1 MIKAHHILLKDA
13 VNTPAKLVCLR
24 SPLNPH
30 IHLHLHLTTMI
41 APVALI
47 IYVSVQVVHMY
58 LTMILFALE
67 TRTWRGKKEVIV
79 SGGTAIIE
87 ISIYVEKEEET
98 IDATRGSWQRC
109 PTDDPKISCSDQA
122 ITIIA
127 ELASAHYRSSIY
139 KPLLVARYC

>member
-67 TRTWRGKKEVIV
+67 TRTWRGKKEVMV
-79 SGGTAIIE
+79 KGMWNRKKKPSMLPE
-87 ISIYVEKEEET
+87 V
-98 IDATRGSWQRC
+98 RGNGVPQMT
-109 PTDDPKISCSDQA
+109 P
-122 ITIIA
+122 
-127 ELASAHYRSSIY
+127 
-139 KPLLVARYC
+139 RYPAVIKQLPS

>member
-13 VNTPAKLVCLR
+13 VNTPAKLECLR

-67 TRTWRGKKEVIV
+67 TRTWRGKKEVMV
-79 SGGTAIIE
+79 KGMWNRKKKPSMLPE
-87 ISIYVEKEEET
+87 V
-98 IDATRGSWQRC
+98 RGNGVPQMT
-109 PTDDPKISCSDQA
+109 P
-122 ITIIA
+122 
-127 ELASAHYRSSIY
+127 
-139 KPLLVARYC
+139 RYPAVIKQLPS